1 MTPSVLALVPVTTA
15 VFYFGLARVVS
26 RRAAG
31 DRGTREFLLY
41 LGLLGVGSVFSA
53 IWRVTQDLDTAEYLL
68 RALEFCLVM
77 TPISF
82 LYFLQAFY
90 PTRWSGRA
98 GRVAYALVLTA
109 VVPTLSGSL
118 NRVTVDPVPS
128 PEVWESS
135 LFYLMITGQVLGWIA
150 GVAYVTA
157 AYRLHRDPFERNRL
171 KYVAVATTLIIAGGN
186 TNLVE
191 ALRVLPV
198 DQAINGAAAAM
209 LAFSIA
215 RYRLFNID
223 LAVRGGLVQTIVTG
237 AATAAYVGSLTVVYR
252 AFQIDL
258 GTQEGVLVAL
268 FLGLPI
274 GVVAAGV
281 RHGTHWVFDR
291 VFVGGRIDRDEV
303 LAEFQ
308 RRTAEVRSV
317 EALVREFTELCQRA
331 AQSSFVATLLPSEKH
346 EFELVHVAGPFPRPK
361 PEWTIRGEN
370 ALLALVAE
378 SREPVTPYA
387 FERLVASNAV
397 AAQDLAEFGPYRDC
411 IMVPLYAHDEV
422 IGIVFISAKVYDKA
436 YTLSEIDLFSVVA
449 GQAALSIEN
458 ARLFEQLQEQAQTD
472 FLTRL
477 PNHRHLQDL
486 FEEALSESKRSGV
499 PFTVAM
505 VDLDNFKLLND
516 VHGHQIGDDALQ
528 RIAAVMRA
536 AIGPEDV
543 VGRYGGDEFLLILP
557 GRTKEQGRELMA
569 RVARAVKRTPLAAS
583 DSDISASEQ
592 LPARISWGVAAY
604 PENGLTRRALISVA
618 DSELLQNKFEMRRSG
633 TINTHRPTTGTL
645 LEQDPEKLRIACSL
659 LDIIDA
665 KDPYTSEHSQQLA
678 SFALLVADELG
689 LPDRER
695 YAIWLGALLHDVGK
709 IGTPTEILRKPGR
722 LTPDEWIHM
731 RQHPQLGETMMRGL
745 LDIEEVIEIVGCH
758 HERWDGNGYP
768 RGLVGDEIPRMA
780 RLVSVADAFSAM
792 VHDRPYRKGLSWSEA
807 TAELRRSAG
816 TQFDPDAVEVFAR
829 AIGHADTA
837 SAQAAA

>member
-1 MTPSVLALVPVTTA
+1 MTPTVLALVPATTA
-15 VFYFGLARVVS
+15 VLYFALARVVL
-26 RRAAG
+26 RRTTG
-31 DRGTREFLLY
+31 DQGTREFLAY
-41 LGLLGVGSVFSA
+41 LGLLGAGSVFSA
-53 IWRVTQDLDTAEYLL
+53 IWRVTQDLSTAEYLL
-68 RALEFCLVM
+68 RFLELCLVM
-77 TPISF
+77 TPFSF

-90 PTRWSGRA
+90 PTRWSRRA
-98 GRVAYALVLTA
+98 RRLTYALVVCA
-109 VVPTLSGSL
+109 VVPTMSGAL
-118 NRVTVDPVPS
+118 NRVTVDPVPT
-128 PEVWESS
+128 PEVWESA
-135 LFYLMITGQVLGWIA
+135 LFYLMITGQVVGWIA
-150 GVAYVTA
+150 GVTYVSA
-157 AYRLHRDPFERNRL
+157 AYRLQRDPFERNRL

-186 TNLVE
+186 TNLIE

-198 DQAINGAAAAM
+198 DQGINGAAAAL

-223 LAVRGGLVQTIVTG
+223 LAVRGGLIQAVVTAVVTG
-237 AATAAYVGSLTVVYR
+237 AYVGSLTVVYR
-252 AFQIDL
+252 AFGIDL
-258 GTQEGVLVAL
+258 GTQEGVVVAL
-268 FLGLPI
+268 FMGVPI
-274 GVVAAGV
+274 GVLAAGV
-281 RHGTHWVFDR
+281 RHGTLWLFDR

-308 RRTAEVRSV
+308 RRTAELRSV
-317 EALVREFTELCQRA
+317 DGLVREFTELCQRA
-331 AQSSFVATLLPSEKH
+331 AQSSFVATLLPNDRN
-346 EFELVHVAGPFPRPK
+346 ELSLGHVSGPLPRPK
-361 PEWTIRGEN
+361 PEWTIRLEN
-370 ALLALVAE
+370 SLLSLVAE
-378 SREPVTPYA
+378 PREPMTPYS
-387 FERLVASNAV
+387 FDRLLRSADVAPH
-397 AAQDLAEFGPYRDC
+397 DLAEFGPYRDC
-411 IMVPLYAHDEV
+411 IMVPLWAHDDL
-422 IGIVFISAKVYDKA
+422 IGIVFISAKVYDSA
-436 YTLSEIDLFSVVA
+436 YTLNELDLFSVVS
-449 GQAALSIEN
+449 GQAALAIEN

-477 PNHRHLQDL
+477 PNHRHLQDV
-486 FEEALSESKRSGV
+486 FEETLAQAKASGS

-516 VHGHQIGDDALQ
+516 VHGHQVGDDALQ

-536 AIGPEDV
+536 AIGPDDV

-557 GRTKEQGRELMA
+557 GRNKEQGSELMA

-583 DSDISASEQ
+583 DSEISASER

-604 PENGLTRRALISVA
+604 PENGVTRRALISVA

-633 TINTHRPTTGTL
+633 TIHTHRPTTGTL
-645 LEQDPEKLRIACSL
+645 LEQDPEKLRIARSL

-709 IGTPTEILRKPGR
+709 IGTPAEILRKPGR
-722 LTPDEWIHM
+722 LTPDEWIQM
-731 RQHPQLGETMMRGL
+731 RQHPSLGETMMRGL

-768 RGLVGDEIPRMA
+768 RGLAGDEIPRLA
-780 RLVSVADAFSAM
+780 RLMSVADAFSAM
-792 VHDRPYRKGLSWSEA
+792 VHDRPYRKGLSWPEA

-829 AIGHADTA
+829 AIGQAEA
-837 SAQAAA
+837 SSQAAA